1 MGILRAEP
9 FKIQSWASRSAA
21 VAWRN
26 YDFQLTTYA
35 VLLTCFGLAMAYSNS
50 VGPTYSALSPDS
62 LFVRSLMWAVLAAV
76 VYAVATA
83 FDYKWLRTFTWPI
96 YLVNVVLL
104 AFTLR
109 FGSGLG
115 QAAGSARWLSL
126 FGFPFQ
132 FSELAKILMILVFAG
147 YLASRQKNMKS
158 VWTIIGAAIV
168 LAPPWILVMLQP
180 DLGTSLVIFATL
192 AGMLFMGEASL
203 FWLGAM
209 TGAVV
214 AALPIVW
221 THLQTYQQARLVA
234 LLNPE
239 ADPQCA
245 GFQLVQAKLAVAAGG
260 IWGKGLTNGNVYLP
274 VGQSDFVWGVL
285 AEELGFVGAVVV
297 LLLFVALMWRIL
309 VSAWR
314 SSDHFAMLVASG
326 LASMILFQVIVNVGM
341 VIGLLPITGI
351 PLPFVTYGGASLVSL
366 GLGLGILQGANM
378 RREKPEW

>member
-9 FKIQSWASRSAA
+9 FKIGSWASRSAS

-26 YDFQLTTYA
+26 YDLQLTIYA

-50 VGPTYSALSPDS
+50 VGPNQATLSSTSP
-62 LFVRSLMWAVLAAV
+62 FVRSILWAVLAAV
-76 VYAVATA
+76 VYAIATA

-96 YLVNVVLL
+96 YLVNVLLL
-104 AFTLR
+104 ALTLR
-109 FGSGLG
+109 FGRGVG
-115 QAAGSARWLSL
+115 EAAGSARWFSVLD
-126 FGFPFQ
+126 FQFQ

-147 YLASRQKNMKS
+147 YIASRQNNMKS
-158 VWTIIGAAIV
+158 VWTIVGAAIV
-168 LAPPWILVMLQP
+168 LAPPWILIMLQP
-180 DLGTSLVIFATL
+180 DLGTSLVIVATL
-192 AGMLFMGEASL
+192 VGMLFMGEASL
-203 FWLGAM
+203 FWLGTMAA
-209 TGAVV
+209 AVV
-214 AALPIVW
+214 AAIPIVW
-221 THLQTYQQARLVA
+221 THLQYYQQSRLLA

-239 ADPQCA
+239 ADPQGA

-274 VGQSDFVWGVL
+274 VKQSDFVWGIL

-297 LLLFVALMWRIL
+297 LLLFVALLWRIL
-309 VSAWR
+309 LSAWR

-326 LASMILFQVIVNVGM
+326 LASMILFQLTVNVGM

-366 GLGLGILQGANM
+366 ALGLGILQGANM